1 MAPYA
6 DLLLSMQPQEMR
18 IVVTVLNE
26 ALAESEKA
34 QRTAAEKIRE
44 KYKKLSIS
52 QETKDLVR
60 GLSLSSEEMND
71 ERTQYLLG
79 YKR

>member
-1 MAPYA
+1 MTA
-6 DLLLSMQPQEMR
+6 S
-18 IVVTVLNE
+18 
-26 ALAESEKA
+26 AEI
-34 QRTAAEKIRE
+34 IRE

-60 GLSLSSEEMND
+60 GISLSSEEMND

-79 YKR
+79 YRR